1 MLAHNAQKWH
11 CELSNNPRH
20 SAKDV
25 TMTHQLDAPVQRP
38 NRRWFTAAMPRYI
51 IRRLGQSLLT
61 VFLTLTTVFVL
72 IRLAPGDPAD
82 AIAGPLATTEDLARI
97 RADLGLDES
106 VFIQYLRYLQGLLH
120 LDLGTSYSFQAPAL
134 DVVLGRLPYT
144 ITLSVAAILLT
155 TLIALPL
162 GVWMA
167 RRADTRREL
176 AANAVTITGQS
187 MPDFWTGL
195 MLITLF
201 AVLVPVFPAAGF
213 TTWSSL
219 VLPTVTIAVLQVA
232 LISRMVRREMVGA
245 FNSPYITVG
254 RARGVS
260 EHELIWRYAMRNS
273 AIPVLTALGTR
284 FASMLNGVVVVEV
297 VFAWPGVGSLVVRAL
312 ETRDYP
318 LIQATVLVTAVL
330 AVLVQLV
337 VDLCYPVLDPRVRL
351 GKGSGK

>member
-1 MLAHNAQKWH
+1 MTQHAADTAFAAQPPG
-11 CELSNNPRH
+11 SASSAPRRTRTSH
-20 SAKDV
+20 V
-25 TMTHQLDAPVQRP
+25 PRVL
-38 NRRWFTAAMPRYI
+38 TAAMPRYVAK
-51 IRRLGQSLLT
+51 RLGQSALA

-72 IRLAPGDPAD
+72 IRMAPGDPAYSM
-82 AIAGPLATTEDLARI
+82 AGPLATTDDLARI
-97 RADLGLDES
+97 RADMGLDQS
-106 VFIQYLRYLQGLLH
+106 VFTQYLLYLRGLLH
-120 LDLGTSYSFQAPAL
+120 LDLGTSYSFQAPAF
-134 DVVLGRLPYT
+134 DVVIARLPYT
-144 ITLSVAAILLT
+144 ITLAVSAIVLT
-155 TLIALPL
+155 TLVSIPL

-176 AANAVTITGQS
+176 GANVVTIAGQS

-201 AVLVPVFPAAGF
+201 AVLIPVFPAAGF

-219 VLPTVTIAVLQVA
+219 VLPTVTVAVLQIA

-245 FNSPYITVG
+245 FASPYMTVA

-260 EHELIWRYAMRNS
+260 ERELIWRYALRNS

-337 VDLCYPVLDPRVRL
+337 VDLCYPLLDPRVRL
-351 GKGSGK
+351 GKGTNK

>member
-1 MLAHNAQKWH
+1 
-11 CELSNNPRH
+11 
-20 SAKDV
+20 
-25 TMTHQLDAPVQRP
+25 MTQQLDAPARRP
-38 NRRWFTAAMPRYI
+38 ARRWFTAAMPRYI

-97 RADLGLDES
+97 RTDLGLDES

-120 LDLGTSYSFQAPAL
+120 LDLGTSYSFQAPAF

-155 TLIALPL
+155 TAVAVPL

-201 AVLVPVFPAAGF
+201 AVLIPVFPAAGF

-245 FNSPYITVG
+245 FNSPYIIVG

-260 EHELIWRYAMRNS
+260 ERELIWRYAMRNS

-351 GKGSGK
+351 GKGTTT